1 MVATFFHQALGPS
14 NWVTG
19 RKHIENVYAMQ
30 ECVFVIFLNFIAV
43 TRE

>member
-1 MVATFFHQALGPS
+1 MSVSKNGGYVFSS

-30 ECVFVIFLNFIAV
+30 ECIFVIFLNFIAV